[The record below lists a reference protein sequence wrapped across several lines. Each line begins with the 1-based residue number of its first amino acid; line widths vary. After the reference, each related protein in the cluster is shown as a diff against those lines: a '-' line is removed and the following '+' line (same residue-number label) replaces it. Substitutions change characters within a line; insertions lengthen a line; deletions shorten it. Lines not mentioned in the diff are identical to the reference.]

1 MLRFYFN
8 DIFIALTQI
17 VSLQQRL
24 CLPSHIATCTAEIYF
39 SHIIL
44 DLLHIA
50 IHIQKLAVTRGLHT
64 ILLLIMTVT
73 SKTSSIKYKIFY

>member
-24 CLPSHIATCTAEIYF
+24 CLPSHTAACTAEIYF

-64 ILLLIMTVT
+64 VLLLIMTVT